1 MRQLYLYLFIFSLL
15 INVFQYV
22 NDSKIL
28 EGKDKEIEKGKILND
43 SLKIY
48 KNMFKEASYFSI
60 DENKNAQEKFGDY
73 NYEDVMKKVLMDLTT
88 LNTQDGGN
96 PLLPKAIDGSKTLIR
111 KANVLNHQWIILDYS
126 NDSEVGEM
134 LLEYTFDPNESTT
147 FKVIQNTTY

>member
-28 EGKDKEIEKGKILND
+28 EGKDSEIEKGKILKD
-43 SLKIY
+43 SLRIY

-88 LNTQDGGN
+88 LNTQEDGN

-134 LLEYTFDPNESTT
+134 LIEYTFDPNEFTT